1 MWFRKK
7 KTKPILT
14 MKLWGIVEG
23 PFHREEVEGEEDNDK
38 EWMLVMKSS
47 RDNEVKD
54 VQVWFETFQEVYQI
68 RRYFEK
74 HIEPIEL
81 ELADDKQ

>member
-1 MWFRKK
+1 
-7 KTKPILT
+7 